1 MVVLSQLMKGLHQHA
16 KQIGFYSA
24 GGGKSWEHCNQEN
37 IMTALHLK
45 FLFIFGFTGS
55 YLHHIG
61 SFFGECGLSCPKTCG
76 ILVSLSEI
84 EAVSPALAGELLLL
98 LFLIVLVLPYINMN
112 LPWVYNVFP
121 ILNPPSHIPPCT
133 IPLGHPSAPA
143 LSILYPALNLDWRFV
158 SYMIFTCFN
167 AILPNHPTLSL
178 SHRVQNSVLCICVS
192 FAVSDT
198 GLSLPSF

>member
-24 GGGKSWEHCNQEN
+24 GGGKSWEHCNREI

-45 FLFIFGFTGS
+45 FLFIFGCTGS

-76 ILVSLSEI
+76 NIVSLSET

-112 LPWVYNVFP
+112 LPQVY
-121 ILNPPSHIPPCT
+121 
-133 IPLGHPSAPA
+133 
-143 LSILYPALNLDWRFV
+143 
-158 SYMIFTCFN
+158 TC
-167 AILPNHPTLSL
+167 SQ
-178 SHRVQNSVLCICVS
+178 S
-192 FAVSDT
+192 
-198 GLSLPSF
+198 